1 MPVGASKGRDRGP
14 SGIPRGQAAFNGRQ
28 SLRGVSPETR
38 QSVALFWQC
47 SLPRKEPSQRPTP
60 TLTTPRIAGEAKR
73 HEQDGGEF
81 HEMGGIHMA
90 VGRTDKLTVWI
101 ERRRQQVAGCRP
113 NIREIN
119 MLERSDSSKPVIRC
133 KKTLLPLTRNK

>member
-1 MPVGASKGRDRGP
+1 MRQRKLPDTVKDDGNHNRDSRDRGIDAQVGFP
-14 SGIPRGQAAFNGRQ
+14 QR
-28 SLRGVSPETR
+28 
-38 QSVALFWQC
+38 VAH
-47 SLPRKEPSQRPTP
+47 
-60 TLTTPRIAGEAKR
+60 KR